1 MSTKPEKA
9 MKNFIDNIITFSL
22 RNKFFILFIT
32 ALVVVFG
39 VYCFE
44 KTPVDAFPDIT
55 NTNVTI
61 ITQWPGRSAEEVEKF
76 VTIPIEL
83 SMNPVQK
90 KSVVRSTTLF
100 GLSVVNVMFDDN
112 VGDDFARQQVYNLI
126 KGADLPDGV
135 DPDIQPA
142 TGPTGEIY
150 RYTLQSRK
158 RSARELKTMQDW
170 ILDRQLRSVPGVADV
185 VSFGGEVKT
194 IEVQIN
200 PNQLT
205 NYGISNLD
213 LYNAIAKSNL
223 NVGGDVITKGAQAY
237 VVRGIGLVT
246 NIHDLEN
253 VVVKTVD
260 GTPILVKNVA
270 TVKESCLPKLGQ
282 CGIGNKND
290 VVEGIVLMHRGDD
303 PAKVIPLLKQKLED
317 VQAQLPKDV
326 KIVPYYDRTDLINV
340 SVHTVLH
347 NLFEGLLLVT
357 VIVFLFMADW
367 RTTLNVAIVV
377 PLSLLF
383 AFICLYLKGMSA
395 NLISMGAIDFGIIID
410 GAVVMVEGLFVAL
423 DAQARKVGMQSFNRQ
438 LKLGLIRGIAK
449 DRARAV
455 FFSKLIIITALI
467 PIFSFQKVEGK
478 MFSPMAYTLGFALLG
493 ALIFTLTLVP
503 MLASVLL
510 KKNVKER
517 KNPFTHFATQHA
529 TIFFHQCQRHKRMAL
544 GVSLAALAIGFAS
557 YFLLGTE
564 FLPELNE
571 GSIYMRASMPSSIS
585 LEQSVRLANEIR
597 ARLLRYPEVK
607 DVLSQTG
614 RPNDGTDPT
623 GFYNVEMLVK
633 IYPEETWKSGLTK
646 EQLVDKMSKDL
657 SRYPGVDFGFS
668 QPISDQVEEA
678 VSGVKGSIAVKV
690 YGDDLSQI
698 AKYSDKI
705 YKILKTVR
713 GIADLGVIRNM
724 GQPELDIRLDEAK
737 LARYGIDKQTAQSV
751 IEMAIGGKST
761 SMMYEGEKKFS
772 IMVRY
777 EKNFRRD
784 AQAIS
789 KILVPASNGAMVPI
803 GEIAEIR
810 TVTGPLLIFRDNNS
824 RFGAVKFSV
833 RDRDMGSAVAEAQ
846 QKVNAAIHPQKGYK
860 FVWAGDFENQQR
872 ATTRLAQVVP
882 VSLVLIFI
890 ILFVLFGNPR
900 DAGLVLLNVPFAAVG
915 GILILLITHFNFSI
929 SAGVGFICLF
939 GICIQNGVIM
949 ITDIKNNI
957 LKRMP
962 LDNAVEVSVRYRI
975 RSVLMTAM
983 MAMLGL
989 MPAAL
994 SHGIGSESQR
1004 PLAIVIIGGLVG
1016 ATLFTLFVF
1025 PLIVQGVYRRRL
1037 YDQRGKLNQRKL

>member
-1 MSTKPEKA
+1 
-9 MKNFIDNIITFSL
+9 MKKFIDNIITFSL
-22 RNKFFILFIT
+22 RNKFFVLFMT
-32 ALVVVFG
+32 ALVVIFG
-39 VYCFE
+39 FYCFKE
-44 KTPVDAFPDIT
+44 TPVDAFPDIT

-83 SMNPVQK
+83 AMNPVQK
-90 KSVVRSTTLF
+90 KTIVRSTTLF
-100 GLSVVNVMFDDN
+100 GLSVVNVLFDDH
-112 VGDDFARQQVYNLI
+112 VDDAFARQQVYNLI

-135 DPDIQPA
+135 SPDVQPA

-150 RYTLQSRK
+150 RYTLQSNR
-158 RSARELKTMQDW
+158 RSVRELKTLQDW
-170 ILDRQLRSVPGVADV
+170 VLDRQLRSVPGVADV

-194 IEVQIN
+194 FEVQIN
-200 PNQLT
+200 PNQL
-205 NYGISNLD
+205 NSYGITD
-213 LYNAIAKSNL
+213 LELYDAIEKCNL
-223 NVGGDVITKGAQAY
+223 NVGGDVVTKGAQAY
-237 VVRGIGLVT
+237 VVRGIGLIT
-246 NIHDLEN
+246 NIQDLEN
-253 VVVKTVD
+253 VVVKTVN
-260 GTPILVKNVA
+260 GTPILVRNLA
-270 TVKESCLPKLGQ
+270 TVKESCLPRLGQ
-282 CGIGNKND
+282 CGVGNKND
-290 VVEGIVLMHRGDD
+290 VVEGMVLMHRGDN
-303 PAKVIPLLKQKLED
+303 PGAVIPLLKAKLAD
-317 VQAQLPKDV
+317 IQSQLPKDV

-347 NLFEGLLLVT
+347 NLLEGLILVT

-383 AFICLYLKGMSA
+383 AFICLYIKGMSA

-423 DAQARKVGMQSFNRQ
+423 DAHARKVGMPVFNRQ
-438 LKLGLIRGIAK
+438 LKLGLIRGVAK

-510 KKNVKER
+510 KKNVRER
-517 KNPFTHFATQHA
+517 KNPFTMFVTEHA
-529 TIFFHQCQRHKRMAL
+529 IRFFHVCSRHKRMTL
-544 GVSLAALAIGFAS
+544 GVAVVAMVIGFS
-557 YFLLGTE
+557 CYFLLGSE

-571 GSIYMRASMPSSIS
+571 GSIYMRAQMPSSIS
-585 LEQSVRLANEIR
+585 LDKSVQLANEIR
-597 ARLLRYPEVK
+597 AKLRKYPEVK

-646 EQLVDKMSKDL
+646 EQLVDKMAKDL
-657 SRYPGVDFGFS
+657 SAYPGVDFGFS
-668 QPISDQVEEA
+668 QPISDNVEEA

-690 YGDDLSQI
+690 YGDDLNKI
-698 AKYSDKI
+698 EGYSNRI

-713 GIADLGVIRNM
+713 GITDLGVIQNI
-724 GQPELDIRLDEAK
+724 GQPELRIELDEAA
-737 LARYGIDKQTAQSV
+737 LARYGIDKETVQSV
-751 IEMAIGGKST
+751 IEMAIGGKSA
-761 SMMYEGEKKFS
+761 SMIYEGEKKFS

-777 EKNFRRD
+777 EKNFR
-784 AQAIS
+784 QNEEQIG
-789 KILVPASNGAMVPI
+789 KILVPAADGAMVPI
-803 GEIAEIR
+803 GELARIR

-833 RDRDMGSAVAEAQ
+833 RGRDMGSAVAEAQ
-846 QKVNAAIHPQKGYK
+846 QKVNVAMHPDKGYK
-860 FVWAGDFENQQR
+860 FVWAGDFENQHR
-872 ATTRLAQVVP
+872 ATNRLAQVVP
-882 VSLVLIFI
+882 ISLVLIFI

-915 GILILLITHFNFSI
+915 GIVILLITGFNFSI

-949 ITDIKNNI
+949 ITDIKHNI
-957 LKRMP
+957 LERMP
-962 LDNAVEVSVRYRI
+962 LNQAVAVSVRYRI

-989 MPAAL
+989 TPAAL

-1025 PLIVQGVYRRRL
+1025 PLIVQGVYRRII
-1037 YDQRGKLNQRKL
+1037 YDKTGQLNERKL

>member
-1 MSTKPEKA
+1 
-9 MKNFIDNIITFSL
+9 MKKFIDNIITFSL
-22 RNKFFILFIT
+22 RNKFFVLFMT
-32 ALVVVFG
+32 LLVVICG
-39 VYCFE
+39 IYCFE

-83 SMNPVQK
+83 AMNPVQK
-90 KSVVRSTTLF
+90 KTIVRSTTLF
-100 GLSVVNVMFDDN
+100 GLSVVNVMFDDH
-112 VGDDFARQQVYNLI
+112 VDDSFARQQVYNLI

-135 DPDIQPA
+135 DPDVQPA

-150 RYTLQSRK
+150 RYTLQSDK
-158 RSARELKTMQDW
+158 RSVRELKTLQDW
-170 ILDRQLRSVPGVADV
+170 VLDRQLRSVEGVADV

-194 IEVQIN
+194 FEIQIN
-200 PNQLT
+200 PNRLT
-205 NYGISNLD
+205 SYGISNLD
-213 LYNAIAKSNL
+213 LYNAIEKCNL
-223 NVGGDVITKGAQAY
+223 NVGGDVVTKGSQAY
-237 VVRGIGLVT
+237 VVRGIGLIS
-246 NIHDLEN
+246 NIRDLEN
-253 VVVKTVD
+253 VVVKNIN

-270 TVKESCLPKLGQ
+270 TVKESAMPKLGQ
-282 CGIGNKND
+282 CGIDDKND

-303 PAKVIPLLKQKLED
+303 PGAVIPLVKSKIEDIQK
-317 VQAQLPKDV
+317 QLPKDV

-347 NLFEGLLLVT
+347 NLAEGLVLVT

-383 AFICLYLKGMSA
+383 AFICLYIKGMNA

-423 DAQARKVGMQSFNRQ
+423 DAHARRVGMDAYNRQ
-438 LKLGLIRGIAK
+438 LKSGLIRRIAK

-517 KNPFTHFATQHA
+517 RNPFTHFITDHA
-529 TIFFHQCQRHKRMAL
+529 IRLFHLCRSHKRASL
-544 GVSLAALAIGFAS
+544 AVSLVALVIGFS
-557 YFLLGTE
+557 CYFFLGSE

-571 GSIYMRASMPSSIS
+571 GSIYMRASLPSSIS
-585 LEQSVRLANEIR
+585 LEQSVKLADQIR
-597 ARLLRYPEVK
+597 ARLRKYPEVK

-633 IYPEETWKSGLTK
+633 IYPEDTWKSGITK
-646 EQLVDKMSKDL
+646 EELVDKMAKDL
-657 SRYPGVDFGFS
+657 SVFPGVDFGFS
-668 QPISDQVEEA
+668 QPISDNVEEA

-690 YGDDLSQI
+690 YGDDLGQI
-698 AKYSDKI
+698 ADYSDRI

-713 GIADLGVIRNM
+713 GIADLGVIRNI
-724 GQPELDIRLDEAK
+724 GQPELRIELDEAA
-737 LARYGIDKQTAQSV
+737 LARYGIDKETVQSV
-751 IEMAIGGKST
+751 IEMAIGGKSA
-761 SMMYEGEKKFS
+761 SMMYEGEKKFN

-777 EKNFRRD
+777 EKNFREN
-784 AQAIS
+784 ANAIS
-789 KILVPASNGAMVPI
+789 KILVPTSSGTMVPI
-803 GEIAEIR
+803 GELAKIR
-810 TVTGPLLIFRDNNS
+810 TITGPLLIFRDNNS

-846 QKVNAAIHPQKGYK
+846 QKVNAAIHPVKGYK

-872 ATTRLAQVVP
+872 ATSRLAQVVP

-915 GILILLITHFNFSI
+915 GIIILLVTRFNFSI

-957 LKRMP
+957 MKRLP
-962 LDNAVEVSVRYRI
+962 LDEAVEVSVRYRI

-1037 YDQRGKLNQRKL
+1037 YDSRGLLNERRL